1 MSRTPFS
8 SGSPRRRGTFRPQLE
23 VLEARLPPG
32 DLAGGPHPGGN
43 DEHDDVAEHRREM
56 DELARMAAIRTTS
69 PVVSFA
75 DPSIVLPG
83 SSTLTRT
90 PRGVSVHLETSGLTP
105 GHAYTFWWG
114 IVSRPGASL
123 IGGRITGFV
132 VEDRHGRAEVEGHLD
147 VGQIVGEP
155 PIPGLEGTLTAQD
168 ALHARIQV
176 AVRDHGP
183 AIPGQVF
190 EQTHTFQADTAVNVR
205 VSIHDFR

>member
-1 MSRTPFS
+1 
-8 SGSPRRRGTFRPQLE
+8 
-23 VLEARLPPG
+23 
-32 DLAGGPHPGGN
+32 
-43 DEHDDVAEHRREM
+43 VAEHRRED

-75 DPSIVLPG
+75 NQSIVLPG

-90 PRGVSVHLETSGLTP
+90 ARGLSVHLETSGLIR

-114 IVSRPGASL
+114 VVSRPGAAL
-123 IGGRITGFV
+123 FGGRITGFV
-132 VEDRHGRAEVEGHLD
+132 VEDPHGRAEIEGHQD
-147 VGQIVGEP
+147 VGQLVGNP
-155 PIPGLEGTLTAQD
+155 PIPGEEGTLTAQE
-168 ALHARIQV
+168 ALHARILV